1 MGNVEIT
8 PPLKLRNK
16 RFAVSVR
23 WFLLLLEF
31 LLLYV

>member
-1 MGNVEIT
+1 MGIVEIT
-8 PPLKLRNK
+8 PPLKLRDK

-23 WFLLLLEF
+23 WFLLLEF